1 MADEKIAVIMRD
13 FIQALE
19 RKDLEKALSLCA
31 DDVVYVTP
39 EGSFK
44 GKEELKRYL
53 MWFFDVGQN
62 VKVTESGNKII
73 VQGNRAFYEHIVSAT
88 YQGVRTESLV
98 ICAYEFSGEKI
109 QQMRTVQDRL
119 LIVKQAVKGWP
130 AKWLV
135 NYIVKRAEKGLR

>member
-1 MADEKIAVIMRD
+1 MSDEKIAGIMRD

-19 RKDLEKALSLCA
+19 KKDLEKVLSLCA
-31 DDVVYVTP
+31 DDAVWVTP

-44 GKEELKRYL
+44 GKGELKRYL
-53 MWFFDVGQN
+53 TWFFDVGQN
-62 VKVTESGNKII
+62 LKVTESGNKII

-88 YQGVRTESLV
+88 YQGVRTECLA

-119 LIVKQAVKGWP
+119 SIAKQAAKGP
-130 AKWLV
+130 LAKWIV
-135 NYIVKRAEKGLR
+135 NSIVKRAEKGLH